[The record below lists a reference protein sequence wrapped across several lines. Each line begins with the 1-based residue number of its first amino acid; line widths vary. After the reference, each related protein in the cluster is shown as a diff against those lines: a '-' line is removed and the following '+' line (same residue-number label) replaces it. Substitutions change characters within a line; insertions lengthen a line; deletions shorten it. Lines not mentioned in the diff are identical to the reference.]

1 MIKTLIFW
9 CPYIGNVGT
18 AKAVLE
24 SAKSL
29 SQSKNFKCKV
39 INSFGEFDEYKSFL
53 KKNKIEEIKLI
64 NNKLIKKLPTE
75 GYFWSRLNYTLVFI
89 FSFFPLLFYL
99 IRNKRDYLF
108 IYLLTSL
115 PLFIVSLFNLK
126 NKIILRVSGKIKFT
140 IFRKL
145 IFFISKKKIK
155 RVLIQ
160 TLESK
165 KKILKKKIFDRKIL
179 SIIRDPIIDHK
190 KINFLKKEK
199 IEKKFSQKKYFVSIG
214 RLTHQKNFLFLIQC
228 LRKILKE
235 EKNYIFVIIGEGQ
248 DRKKIEGYIKRFRLF
263 NRIILTGYKKNIFK
277 YVGNSEGL
285 ICSSLWEEP
294 GFIIQEAA
302 ACKKIILTSDCYT
315 GPSEFLNH
323 GKNGY
328 VFKNNNQKSFK
339 KNFKRLL
346 KEKKYHKKKIFENY
360 KKTKLYTCNYFSSE
374 IKKILN

>member
-53 KKNKIEEIKLI
+53 KKNKIDEIKLI

-302 ACKKIILTSDCYT
+302 ACRKIILTSDCYT

-328 VFKNNNQKSFK
+328 VFKNNNQKSFI
-339 KNFKRLL
+339 KNFKKLL

>member
-1 MIKTLIFW
+1 MLKNLIFW
-9 CPYIGNVGT
+9 CPHIGNVGT

-29 SQSKNFKCKV
+29 SQSKNFRCKV
-39 INSFGEFDEYKSFL
+39 FNSFGEFDEHRPFL

-75 GYFWSRLNYTLVFI
+75 GYFWSRLNYILVFI

-99 IRNKRDYLF
+99 IRNKNDYLF

-115 PLFIVSLFNLK
+115 PLLLVSLFNLS
-126 NKIILRVSGKIKFT
+126 NEIILRVSGKIKFT

-165 KKILKKKIFDRKIL
+165 QRILKKKIFDKKIL
-179 SIIRDPIIDHK
+179 SIIRDPIIDYK
-190 KINFLKKEK
+190 KINFLKRKK
-199 IEKKFSQKKYFVSIG
+199 IENKFLQKKYFVSIG
-214 RLTHQKNFLFLIQC
+214 RLTYQKNFLFLAQC
-228 LRKILKE
+228 LKKILKK
-235 EKNYIFVIIGEGQ
+235 EKNFIFLIIGEGQ
-248 DRKKIEGYIKRFRLF
+248 DRKKIEGYIERFRLS
-263 NRIILTGYKKNIFK
+263 NYIILTGYKKNIFK
-277 YVGNSEGL
+277 YVSNSEGL

-328 VFKNNNQKSFK
+328 VFKTNDKKSFI
-339 KNFKRLL
+339 KNFEKLL
-346 KEKKYHKKKIFENY
+346 IEKKYHKKKIYENY
-360 KKTKLYTCNYFSSE
+360 KKTKFYTSNYFLSE

>member
-75 GYFWSRLNYTLVFI
+75 GYFWSRLNYTLIFI

-263 NRIILTGYKKNIFK
+263 NHIILTGHKKNIFK

-328 VFKNNNQKSFK
+328 VFKNNNQKSFI
-339 KNFKRLL
+339 KNFKKLL

>member
-75 GYFWSRLNYTLVFI
+75 GYFWSRLNYILVFI

-165 KKILKKKIFDRKIL
+165 KKILKKKIFDKKIL

-214 RLTHQKNFLFLIQC
+214 RLTYQKNFLFLIQC

-328 VFKNNNQKSFK
+328 VFKNNKKKSFI
-339 KNFKRLL
+339 KNFKKLL

>member
-29 SQSKNFKCKV
+29 SQSKNYKCKV

-53 KKNKIEEIKLI
+53 KKNKIDEIKLI

-228 LRKILKE
+228 LRKILKD

-328 VFKNNNQKSFK
+328 VFKNNNQKSFI
-339 KNFKRLL
+339 KNFKKLL

>member
-75 GYFWSRLNYTLVFI
+75 GYFWSRLNYILVFI

-328 VFKNNNQKSFK
+328 VFKNNNQKSFI
-339 KNFKRLL
+339 KNFKKLL

>member
-53 KKNKIEEIKLI
+53 KKNKIDEIKLI

-263 NRIILTGYKKNIFK
+263 NHIILTGHKKNIFK

-328 VFKNNNQKSFK
+328 VFKNNNQKSFI
-339 KNFKRLL
+339 KNFKKLL

>member
-263 NRIILTGYKKNIFK
+263 NHIILTGYKKNIFK

-328 VFKNNNQKSFK
+328 VFKNNNQKSFI
-339 KNFKRLL
+339 KNFKKLL

>member
-39 INSFGEFDEYKSFL
+39 INSFGEFDEYKPFL
-53 KKNKIEEIKLI
+53 KKNKIEEVKLI
-64 NNKLIKKLPTE
+64 NNKIIKKLPTE

-179 SIIRDPIIDHK
+179 SIIRDPVIDHK

-263 NRIILTGYKKNIFK
+263 NHIILTGYKKNIFK

-328 VFKNNNQKSFK
+328 VFKNNNQKSFI